1 MDTQVQVWKI
11 FRGFERFSNIIGI
24 RKKGPVSRINPLEI
38 SSIYFMPSY
47 KEGGKIGV
55 GDKVT
60 Q

>member
-1 MDTQVQVWKI
+1 MENI
-11 FRGFERFSNIIGI
+11 RGFERFPNIIGI

-47 KEGGKIGV
+47 IGGKIGV